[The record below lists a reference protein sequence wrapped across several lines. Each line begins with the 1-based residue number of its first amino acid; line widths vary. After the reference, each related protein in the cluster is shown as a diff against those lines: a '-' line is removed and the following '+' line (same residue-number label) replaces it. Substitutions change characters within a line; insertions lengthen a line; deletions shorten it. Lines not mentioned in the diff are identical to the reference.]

1 MSAIAQDYLK
11 CYVNLENVKVGS
23 AGEGQVWLIAKVI
36 PEIDP
41 KKMALKK
48 KRTYTLTND
57 IIRETFSVL
66 RKIF

>member
-11 CYVNLENVKVGS
+11 SYVNLENVKVGS

-48 KRTYTLTND
+48 KEHTL
-57 IIRETFSVL
+57 
-66 RKIF
+66 

>member
-11 CYVNLENVKVGS
+11 SYVNLENVKVGS

-36 PEIDP
+36 PKIDP

-48 KRTYTLTND
+48 KEHTL
-57 IIRETFSVL
+57 
-66 RKIF
+66 